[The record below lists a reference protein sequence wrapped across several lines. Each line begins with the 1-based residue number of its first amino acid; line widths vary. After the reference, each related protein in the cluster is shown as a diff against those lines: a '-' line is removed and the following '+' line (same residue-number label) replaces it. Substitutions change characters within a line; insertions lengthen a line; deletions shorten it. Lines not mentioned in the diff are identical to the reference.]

1 MVRVLLI
8 ALIFIS
14 SCAVKKK
21 SCDIIYEDT
30 LKNQQKLPEK
40 YEAKGLVY
48 IKNIPAIFKANF
60 SNEEYVKL
68 YTIFGQK
75 LGEIKKED
83 DLICINFKGLNQC
96 GDKSLYSKLLGVDIP
111 QELKNILIGKVSIS
125 KNARYYCR
133 ENDFVIEDKNIKYIF
148 KNGKLREIIYDIYKL
163 SYKYYS
169 DKTVI
174 EIFAN
179 EKEIGKIEI
188 KKVKAL

>member
-111 QELKNILIGKVSIS
+111 QELKNILIGKVFIS

-169 DKTVI
+169 DKIVI